1 MNILVK
7 KTVLNTAFLALL
19 FFIFSCGNSTTE
31 NTGNAENNNQS
42 FALYKQFKE
51 KFAPLSLP
59 YEMRT
64 DNKNYAA
71 FTALLTENHHIDS
84 SFRKVFY
91 LDSLTKEPSSDSTNA
106 NTPCC
111 KFYHV
116 GKFFETA
123 TFSVILYAR
132 NNLPPAD
139 EIYIFLATID
149 KDGKKI
155 DEILFHK
162 PESTLPPTEQN
173 RISMVKADSTIH
185 INNLTND
192 YLFEAGKE
200 QAKLQRQTLH
210 EKIYKISP
218 AGKIEKV
225 KEENQEVPLQ

>member
-1 MNILVK
+1 MNILAK
-7 KTVLNTAFLALL
+7 KILLNSLFSFFLLL
-19 FFIFSCGNSTTE
+19 GFSCGSSTTE
-31 NTGNAENNNQS
+31 NASNGNI

-59 YEMRT
+59 YEMKT

-84 SFRKVFY
+84 TFRRVFS
-91 LDSLTKEPSSDSTNA
+91 LDSLTKEASAESIHTSA
-106 NTPCC
+106 LCC
-111 KFYHV
+111 KFYHI

-132 NNLPPAD
+132 NNLPPSD
-139 EIYIFLATID
+139 DIYIFLATID

-162 PESTLPPTEQN
+162 PESTLPPTELN
-173 RISMVKADSTIH
+173 RISSIKADSTIH

-192 YLFEAGKE
+192 YQFEAGQEK
-200 QAKLQRQTLH
+200 AKLQRQTLH
-210 EKIYKISP
+210 EKIYKIN
-218 AGKIEKV
+218 AIGKIELV
-225 KEENQEVPLQ
+225 KEENKEVPL